1 METILFLCVSAWV
14 LGLFCVSWLFGG
26 CLGRLGYGLF
36 GAVVMIVAYL
46 IVR

>member
-1 METILFLCVSAWV
+1 METILLICVSAWV
-14 LGLFCVSWLFGG
+14 LGLLGVSGLFGG
-26 CLGRLGYGLF
+26 CLGRIGYGLF